1 MKETKE
7 PTFPLKTSKCISEFT
22 EIYFTNTY
30 LKAEAE
36 AAVLV
41 GRKTSQAM
49 EKYFSFGS
57 LRLQSLRNL
66 LFQLKRLHVGHQ
78 FLSQF

>member
-1 MKETKE
+1 MKERKE

-49 EKYFSFGS
+49 EKYFSFGPLSLCITFYSS
-57 LRLQSLRNL
+57 LRDCTWGIS
-66 LFQLKRLHVGHQ
+66 
-78 FLSQF
+78 S